1 MKVTPSTVPLPLLA
15 APVLRTEQARAH
27 APPSPPSRL
36 LGRPARRP
44 ASPK

>member
-27 APPSPPSRL
+27 ARPSPPSRL
-36 LGRPARRP
+36 LGRPREAP
-44 ASPK
+44 GLP